1 MQSGWTSFQSLFSPG
16 REDRFP
22 SRTDSSCAPDPI
34 QGTYPLPMVGV
45 NSHCVTV
52 DIGWD
57 RGGGVGWG
65 NAGYDGIQ
73 LAAIIGN
80 DEIEFK
86 NRTAGSS
93 GWRGGIDFCLAGAVF
108 VHRIGTG
115 LVGVESVRIRGSGN
129 RNAIR

>member
-1 MQSGWTSFQSLFSPG
+1 MNGLVL
-16 REDRFP
+16 R
-22 SRTDSSCAPDPI
+22 APDPI
-34 QGTYPLPMVGV
+34 QGMYPLPMVGV

-57 RGGGVGWG
+57 CGGRVGWG

-73 LAAIIGN
+73 LAAFIGN

-86 NRTAGSS
+86 NRTAGSPRR
-93 GWRGGIDFCLAGAVF
+93 RGKIDFGLAGAVF
-108 VHRIGTG
+108 VHRVGTG
-115 LVGVESVRIRGSGN
+115 LVGVESVRIRGTGN